1 MLLDTS
7 QTHTG
12 VVNIISPHFYY
23 IKYSMLH
30 VDLYLNYFYF
40 MSPGDISEKAMATH
54 SSVPAWRI
62 PGTGEPGRLPSMG
75 WHRV

>member
-1 MLLDTS
+1 MLLDEN
-7 QTHTG
+7 QPHAG
-12 VVNIISPHFYY
+12 VFNIFCPHFYY

-62 PGTGEPGRLPSMG
+62 PGTREPGRLPSMG
-75 WHRV
+75 LRRV

>member
-1 MLLDTS
+1 MGRGAEERVNGA
-7 QTHTG
+7 TG
-12 VVNIISPHFYY
+12 RREVAQNMAVSE
-23 IKYSMLH
+23 
-30 VDLYLNYFYF
+30 YFYF